1 MIRPATLDD
10 IPALLDLGEEFAREA
25 GVIERTGWNEQDVS
39 ALLVTLIESPD
50 GIVMVSE
57 SGMIGGYV
65 AGHPFNQE
73 TRMFVELFWRAKD
86 GQGKALLEAAEAA
99 ARARGASKSIM
110 VAMHGMER
118 TERLYGRLNY
128 RPVEAQFMKELD

>member
-50 GIVMVSE
+50 GIVMVSDN
-57 SGMIGGYV
+57 GMIGGYV

-86 GQGKALLEAAEAA
+86 GQGKALLDAAETAA
-99 ARARGASKSIM
+99 IARGASKSIM
-110 VAMHGMER
+110 VAMQGMER
-118 TERLYGRLNY
+118 TERLYGCLNY